1 MPPLLALCPVGAFL
15 CAAAARSN
23 GTRAVAVLWRRAIC
37 PAIRAATRE
46 EGSEAVSVLV
56 TGSLAF
62 DHIMRFPGYFKDN
75 ILPDKMHMFN
85 VSFVV
90 SSLARQRGGTGGN
103 IAYSLALLGQPPR
116 LFATAGGDAPP
127 YLDELRALGIDT
139 SMVDVF
145 ADDFTASAF
154 IMTDNANNQITGFY
168 PGAMNRAGERSLR
181 EVVDGGTTMAIVS
194 ANSLD
199 AVRRYPA
206 ECRELGLPFVHDLGM
221 SLPILSDADIVD
233 GLTGCE
239 VLIGNDYEMAL
250 IVERTGFDRAELR
263 RRARIIV
270 TTLGEKGSEIDRQGE
285 VHTIPAAPA
294 DPMIDPTGAGD
305 AYRSGLVLGLTR
317 GFPLPVA
324 GRIAA
329 LAATYAVEYLGTQV
343 HRYTTAEFAERYNR
357 TFPDMPPL
365 DAGLSLV
372 ASSQ

>member
-1 MPPLLALCPVGAFL
+1 M
-15 CAAAARSN
+15 
-23 GTRAVAVLWRRAIC
+23 T
-37 PAIRAATRE
+37 
-46 EGSEAVSVLV
+46 VLV

-103 IAYSLALLGQPPR
+103 IAYSLGLLGLAPQ
-116 LFATAGGDAPP
+116 LFATGGGDVPP
-127 YLDELRALGIDT
+127 YLAELRAVGVNTDA
-139 SMVDVF
+139 VDVF
-145 ADDFTASAF
+145 EEDFTASAF

-168 PGAMNRAGERSLR
+168 PGAMNRAGEQSLR
-181 EVVDGGTTMAIVS
+181 EVVSGDTALVVVS

-199 AVRRYPA
+199 AVRRYTA
-206 ECRELGLPFVHDLGM
+206 ECRELGLPYVHDLGM
-221 SLPILSDADIVD
+221 SLPILTDDDIVD

-250 IVERTGFDRAELR
+250 ITERTGFDRDELR

-270 TTLGEKGSEIDRQGE
+270 TTFGEKGAEIDRQGE
-285 VHTIPAAPA
+285 VHVIPAAPA
-294 DPMIDPTGAGD
+294 DPMVDPTGAGD
-305 AYRSGLVLGLTR
+305 AFRSGLVVGLTR

-329 LAATYAVEYLGTQV
+329 LAATYAVEHLGTQA
-343 HRYTTAEFAERYNR
+343 HSYTVAEFTERFNR
-357 TFPDMPPL
+357 TFPDVPPL
-365 DAGLSLV
+365 DAALRPGVSGR
-372 ASSQ
+372 